1 MSENLKDAVI
11 KIIDNEFIDNI
22 ENIATNLSLLS
33 YFDKADEIMGWE
45 YISGVIGYLSKE
57 LDINIKNIKKE
68 LET

>member
-11 KIIDNEFIDNI
+11 KIIDNEFIYNI

-33 YFDKADEIMGWE
+33 CFDKAEEIMGWE
-45 YISGVIGYLSKE
+45 HISGVIGYLSKE

-68 LET
+68 LGA